1 MTRPFEAAPV
11 LEHSRAPS
19 AGVGRQEGPQLNQC
33 FSTRGESAPRG
44 HMATSVD
51 VFGPHKL
58 PASGGGGQGCCST
71 PTVSDPRHI
80 RVGKRAGMF
89 PCKPRGAREG
99 LGMGQSYGRPD
110 ARPEVTWGQHT
121 SPFLSR

>member
-11 LEHSRAPS
+11 LEHSRALC
-19 AGVGRQEGPQLNQC
+19 AGVGRLEGPQLNQC

-71 PTVSDPRHI
+71 PTVSDPRQSGLA
-80 RVGKRAGMF
+80 RGPGCFPASPGEPGKDLGQGRAMAAQM
-89 PCKPRGAREG
+89 PG
-99 LGMGQSYGRPD
+99 LR
-110 ARPEVTWGQHT
+110 
-121 SPFLSR
+121 